1 MTGSSPHVAIVSAV
15 RTPLGKFGGALG
27 RVPATTLGKVVAE
40 EALRRASVRPDQV
53 EEVIFGC
60 GIQAGLGQNPARQ
73 VLIRSGIPPNVG
85 GLTVNKVCGSG
96 MKSLML
102 AASEIRA
109 GDFTLVLAGGMESM
123 SLAPFLLPSRARWG
137 LRLGDASLVDA
148 VQNDALLDAYDHQ
161 SMGMTGEAVAKRFG
175 ITRAEADAFAV
186 GSHRKAGEASAS
198 GRFDP
203 EIVPVPS
210 PIPGGAPV
218 ARDEGPRPEST
229 RESLGALKPAFVP
242 GGILTAGNSS
252 QLSDGAAAL
261 VLVGEPAA
269 RDLGLRPL
277 AWIRSYHVSG
287 VPPPRVMEAP
297 IPAVEGLLSKEHLTI
312 EDIDLFEHNEA
323 FSTASIAVQRA
334 LRVPEER
341 FNVNGGAVA
350 LGHPIGCSG
359 ARITV
364 TLLHEM
370 LRRKVFRGLATLCMG
385 GGNGT
390 ALLLERA
397 EA

>member
-1 MTGSSPHVAIVSAV
+1 MSASPSRVAILSAV
-15 RTPLGKFGGALG
+15 RTPLGKFGGSLS
-27 RVPATTLGKVVAE
+27 RVPAPTLGKVVAE
-40 EALRRASVRPDQV
+40 EALRRASVGPEQI

-73 VLIRSGIPPNVG
+73 VLIRSGIPPEVG
-85 GLTVNKVCGSG
+85 AVTVNKVCGSG
-96 MKSLML
+96 MKSIML

-109 GDFTLVLAGGMESM
+109 GDVAIALAGGMESM
-123 SLAPFLLPSRARWG
+123 SLAPFLLPARARWG

-175 ITRAEADAFAV
+175 ISRAEADAFAV
-186 GSHRKAGEASAS
+186 ESHRRAGEASAT
-198 GRFDP
+198 GRFAQ

-210 PIPGGAPV
+210 PAPGGPPV
-218 ARDEGPRPEST
+218 GRDEGPRPDST
-229 RESLGALKPAFVP
+229 LESLASLKPSFIA

-261 VLVGEPAA
+261 VLASEEAVQ
-269 RDLGLRPL
+269 RRGLRPL
-277 AWIRSYHVSG
+277 AWIRSYHVGG

-297 IPAVEGLLSKEHLTI
+297 IPTVQGHLAKEHLTI
-312 EDIDLFEHNEA
+312 EEVDLFEHNEA

-334 LRVPEER
+334 LRVPEGR

-370 LRRKVFRGLATLCMG
+370 LRRKAFRGLATLCMG

-390 ALLLERA
+390 SLLLERA
-397 EA
+397 ED